1 VNATE
6 NFRLATTDEDLFA
19 PRFPWETA

>member
-6 NFRLATTDEDLFA
+6 NFRLSMADEQLFA